1 MTLLLAACATP
12 SSSVLVASA
21 DDMATCQFLTSV
33 EGSYSTD
40 MLGDPTGKVAFNR
53 TRARARDAGATH
65 MVITERS
72 SEGGIAAFKAD
83 AYRC

>member
-1 MTLLLAACATP
+1 
-12 SSSVLVASA
+12 
-21 DDMATCQFLTSV
+21 MANCQFIKPV

-40 MLGDPTGKVAFNR
+40 MLGDPTGQVAFNR

-65 MVITERS
+65 IVITEES
-72 SEGGIAAFKAD
+72 SEGGLATFKAD